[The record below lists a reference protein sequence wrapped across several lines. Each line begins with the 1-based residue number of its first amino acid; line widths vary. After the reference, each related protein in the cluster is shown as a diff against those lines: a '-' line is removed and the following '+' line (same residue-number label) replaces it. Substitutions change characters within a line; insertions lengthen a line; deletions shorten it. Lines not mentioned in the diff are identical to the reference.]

1 MFSLKK
7 LKLNMSVALV
17 AAFVTLLGLSM
28 LFVLANNNATE
39 SMREKAIDN
48 MNTYLNSQVSI
59 INQFVKDSEEAL
71 RIFGTSPDV
80 ANLLKNQDDEEAF
93 KAEIGFKDSPRDED
107 A

>member
-80 ANLLKNQDDEEAF
+80 VNLLKNQYDEFSFNAV
-93 KAEIGFKDSPRDED
+93 
-107 A
+107 

>member
-71 RIFGTSPDV
+71 RRCGQFV
-80 ANLLKNQDDEEAF
+80 EE
-93 KAEIGFKDSPRDED
+93 SR
-107 A
+107 

>member
-59 INQFVKDSEEAL
+59 INQFVKDSEES
-71 RIFGTSPDV
+71 R
-80 ANLLKNQDDEEAF
+80 
-93 KAEIGFKDSPRDED
+93 
-107 A
+107 

>member
-59 INQFVKDSEEAL
+59 IN
-71 RIFGTSPDV
+71 
-80 ANLLKNQDDEEAF
+80 
-93 KAEIGFKDSPRDED
+93 
-107 A
+107 

>member
-71 RIFGTSPDV
+71 RIFGTSPDP
-80 ANLLKNQDDEEAF
+80 ANL
-93 KAEIGFKDSPRDED
+93 SPFRPLSLPQ
-107 A
+107 

>member
-59 INQFVKDSEEAL
+59 INQFVKDSGL
-71 RIFGTSPDV
+71 HV
-80 ANLLKNQDDEEAF
+80 AD
-93 KAEIGFKDSPRDED
+93 
-107 A
+107 